1 MKVLQTIDS
10 MAVAAGG
17 IATCTYDLVG
27 SMQEVDCKVDLV
39 SFVDRK
45 SQDGLLGQD
54 EPWLIRIPQQS
65 AYNRSSWIRLKKFL
79 IESEYELF
87 HTNGLWTYINHETC
101 QIARQRHLPYL
112 ITPHGMLYPEALARS
127 YWKKRIA
134 LNVMFRK
141 DIMLSSCLHATCTQ
155 EMEFI
160 RNFGYNGPIAVIPN
174 PANLPEYLDQVIAN
188 REHGNVKIFG
198 FLGRLHPRK
207 KVENI
212 LYASSLIKEDAESFE
227 IDIIGSGSLEYE
239 NFLRAEAKRLKLN
252 NVKFKGFLKG
262 RKKYE
267 ALAAMACLF
276 VPSDFENFGMII
288 TEALSV
294 ETPVAASK
302 GTPWEDLNEYQC
314 GWWCDCNPEKVA
326 EIMKTLLDMSDSQ
339 IRNMGKNGHKLVI
352 GKYSPLSVS
361 NRMKELY
368 GYVLNGSYKP
378 DFIYSV

>member
-1 MKVLQTIDS
+1 
-10 MAVAAGG
+10 
-17 IATCTYDLVG
+17 
-27 SMQEVDCKVDLV
+27 
-39 SFVDRK
+39 
-45 SQDGLLGQD
+45 
-54 EPWLIRIPQQS
+54 
-65 AYNRSSWIRLKKFL
+65 
-79 IESEYELF
+79 
-87 HTNGLWTYINHETC
+87 
-101 QIARQRHLPYL
+101 
-112 ITPHGMLYPEALARS
+112 
-127 YWKKRIA
+127 
-134 LNVMFRK
+134 
-141 DIMLSSCLHATCTQ
+141 
-155 EMEFI
+155 MEFI